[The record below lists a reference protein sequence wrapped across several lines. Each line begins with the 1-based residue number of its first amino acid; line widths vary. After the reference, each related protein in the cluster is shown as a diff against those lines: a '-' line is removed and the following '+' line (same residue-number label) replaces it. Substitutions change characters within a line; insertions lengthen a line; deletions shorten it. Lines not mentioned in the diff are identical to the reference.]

1 MKTKTMGAMIAQ
13 RRKGMGMTQ
22 LELANKMGVTDKA
35 VSKWE
40 NGTGMPDISQVVPLA
55 SIFKVSTDV
64 LFGIADTTENEEAR
78 KIVQHAD
85 RIKKYGEAETYL
97 KAYDILLDGLK
108 KYPDNPIIMI
118 NCMNLGV
125 SLSSP
130 ENGWVY
136 AEERAKEIVSDSPSE
151 FHYGKFEKYHRY
163 SICASGLGFSLL

>member
-1 MKTKTMGAMIAQ
+1 MSPMGQIIKDL
-13 RRKGMGMTQ
+13 RKKNGFTQ
-22 LELANKMGVTDKA
+22 EELAERLGVTYQA

-136 AEERAKEIVSDSPSE
+136 AEEPGKRNRIRNNSPSE